1 MLNKTLLFLPLMSCF
16 AVACGG
22 GSSAV
27 TAPPPFVPP
36 PTESTGLWITG
47 SDGDGLAEYIA
58 KLSRE
63 SAARSA
69 FGEPVALEATQAADA
84 AGSSFSSTYTLEAEV
99 DEHDIVKYDGSTL
112 AIAPSRSGCCFVV
125 DAVTLES
132 DEARQAPAPLEL
144 QIKLFTTD
152 PVAGTASQA
161 GSITLPEGI
170 SAEGIHL
177 NDNSLQVLLST
188 SWWGSFGERF
198 IEPFYWREQTG
209 RLQFDDITT
218 LGSPNLVSELSVE
231 GGLVA
236 SRRAGDE
243 VYLITRHTPNI
254 DGLIAYPQTAEDI
267 VNNDAILA
275 DAFESNVLPEILI
288 DDVPATPF
296 SLDDCYRVDQE
307 HPLAADLP
315 ADSVL
320 TTLLTVSSS
329 TGEILRSACIMEPV
343 GGVYVSDDSI
353 ALTYVRWDAE
363 SATTLVHLLDRETY
377 DYLGSEEVEGALYSG
392 GNNDFRIS
400 EHEGVLRLVTTE
412 RTGNPEDQFRH
423 RLFTLRP
430 EASAPELEVLGVL
443 GDDRSARIG
452 KVNEDLY
459 GVRFMGSR
467 VYLVTFERI
476 DPLYVVD
483 LSEPTSP
490 TIVGELEVPG
500 FSDLLHEVN
509 AELLLGLGSS
519 ERRFP
524 KLELYNVA
532 DVSNPESLSC
542 VELGAVRAAGAMVPN
557 GCDVSVPAE
566 WEWGYSPAQY
576 NRYAFTYLAGQDTDR
591 LTVPYSAGGR
601 VDNGYQYVDRVA
613 LFELTDK
620 ATPANAALNLVGE
633 IELSPGSVSRG
644 TRVIID
650 TDALFVIAYSDL
662 LSGFWTNPEAV
673 APIAGN

>member
-1 MLNKTLLFLPLMSCF
+1 MNKILLLVPWIICL

-22 GSSAV
+22 GSSAPTV
-27 TAPPPFVPP
+27 PPLFVPP
-36 PTESTGLWITG
+36 PAGSTGLWITG
-47 SDGDGLAEYIA
+47 SDGDGLVEYIA

-63 SAARSA
+63 SAARNA
-69 FGEPVALEATQAADA
+69 FGEPLALEAAPAADA
-84 AGSSFSSTYTLEAEV
+84 VGGTFSGTYTLQAEV

-125 DAVTLES
+125 DTFALEADEAMQTPTPLES
-132 DEARQAPAPLEL
+132 
-144 QIKLFTTD
+144 QIRLFTTD
-152 PVAGTASQA
+152 AVAGSARQA
-161 GSITLPEGI
+161 GSIALPEGI
-170 SAEGIHL
+170 SAEGIYL
-177 NDNSLQVLLST
+177 NDNSLQALLST

-198 IEPFYWREQTG
+198 TDPFYWREQTV
-209 RLQFDDITT
+209 RLQSYDITN
-218 LGSPNLVSELSVE
+218 LDSPSLVSELRIE

-254 DGLIAYPQTAEDI
+254 DGLIAYPQTAAQI
-267 VNNDAILA
+267 ANNQTALA
-275 DAFESNVLPEILI
+275 AVSESSVLPQIVI
-288 DDVPATPF
+288 DDVPITPF

-320 TTLLTVSSS
+320 TTLLTVSASS
-329 TGEILRSACIMEPV
+329 GEILRSACILEPV
-343 GGVYVSDDSI
+343 GGVYVSNDSI
-353 ALTYVRWDAE
+353 ALTYVRWDVE
-363 SATTLVHLLDRETY
+363 SATTLVHLLDRQTY
-377 DYLGSEEVEGALYSG
+377 DYLGSEEVQGALYSG

-412 RTGNPEDQFRH
+412 RTDNPEDQFQH

-430 EASAPELEVLGVL
+430 EAAAPELEVLGVL
-443 GDDRSARIG
+443 GDAPSERIG

-459 GVRFMGSR
+459 GVRFTGSR
-467 VYLVTFERI
+467 AYLVTFERI

-483 LSEPTSP
+483 LSEPMSP

-524 KLELYNVA
+524 KLELYNVS

-542 VELGAVRAAGAMVPN
+542 VELGTVRAAGAMVFD
-557 GCDVSVPAE
+557 GCDVLVPAE
-566 WEWGYSPAQY
+566 WEWSYSPAQY

-601 VDNGYQYVDRVA
+601 VEGGYQSVDRVA

-620 ATPANAALNLVGE
+620 TTPADAALNLVGE
-633 IELSPGSVSRG
+633 VELNPGAVSG
-644 TRVIID
+644 DTRVIID
-650 TDALFVIAYSDL
+650 TDALYVIAHSDL

-673 APIAGN
+673 APIPAN